1 MDGDMDTDEIW
12 QLIDTERGTLADQLA
27 QIPAQD
33 WDRPS
38 LCGQWR
44 VRDVVGHILFASE
57 YSLSRTFVD
66 VIRARGDLN
75 RFIAATGVREGSV
88 PPADLLASVRASVG
102 SRRKPP
108 GVQPIDRLMDHLVHG
123 QDIAI
128 PLGWQRGMPVRAA
141 RLAAARVWERDQL
154 FAARKRF
161 AEHRLVA
168 TDTDWSVGTGAAV
181 IEGPVSA
188 LLLLMAAGDA
198 VRDQLSGAGV
208 SSLPPN

>member
-1 MDGDMDTDEIW
+1 MDTDEIW
-12 QLIDTERGTLADQLA
+12 QLIDAERVTLADQLA
-27 QIPAQD
+27 QISAQD

-38 LCGQWR
+38 LCGEWR

-57 YSLSRTFVD
+57 FSLPRTLVD

-88 PPADLLASVRASVG
+88 PPADLLALVRASVG

-128 PLGWQRGMPVRAA
+128 PLGWQQGMPVGAA
-141 RLAAARVWERDQL
+141 RLAAARVWERDRL
-154 FAARKRF
+154 FGARTRF
-161 AEHRLVA
+161 AEHRLIA
-168 TDTDWSVGTGAAV
+168 TDTDWSAGTGAAV

-188 LLLLMAAGDA
+188 LLLLMTGRGDA
-198 VRDQLSGAGV
+198 VRDQLSGEGV
-208 SSLPPN
+208 SFLPPS